1 MLEVLSSSGES
12 MIVCVYLRDVVNMR
26 DGLIL
31 TCNKHTWAD
40 GITLRVP
47 GHGDKDQFIQMLICD
62 VEILYAQ

>member
-1 MLEVLSSSGES
+1 MLEVLLSSGES

-40 GITLRVP
+40 GIILRVP
-47 GHGDKDQFIQMLICD
+47 GPRHEGCIQMKLCHVKLITN
-62 VEILYAQ
+62 IQ